1 MKTYRVTDVLGY
13 FGLFIDDE
21 IEAEDETDAKEQVM
35 MEICDNIGN
44 YIDIEV
50 EEIIEE
56 EEEEEEEEED
66 ISEEK

>member
-13 FGLFIDDE
+13 FGLFTDDE
-21 IEAEDETDAKEQVM
+21 IEAEDEIDAKEQVM
-35 MEICDNIGN
+35 DEICDNIGN

-56 EEEEEEEEED
+56 EEED